1 VTVLLLA
8 VPLLAEAQQGRK
20 WRIGFLGGGS
30 PRSFASFLDVL
41 KEDLRERGYVEGQN
55 ITFEYRY
62 ADGVYERLP
71 TLARELVRVNAD
83 LIVTE
88 GTPPTLAARGATNRI
103 PIVMAHI
110 GDAVATGVVASL
122 GRPGGNITGSSIL
135 LPELSAKRLA
145 ILKEAVPR
153 IARVAV
159 LSNRGNPFHLHPMKP
174 LDGAAHSLGLA
185 LEPVAVRDTKAIP
198 ILFSDVINKN
208 ARRVDGLLV
217 LDDPMF
223 RDHETEIAELAKK
236 SKLPSIFGIGAQ
248 ATVGGL
254 MNFGP
259 NRHEMYRRAAFYID
273 KIFKG
278 AKPADL
284 PVEQPTKFDL
294 IINLK
299 TAKALGLTIPQS
311 LLGRAD
317 QVIE

>member
-1 VTVLLLA
+1 MKRTFGVLAIAVTVLLLA
-8 VPLLAEAQQGRK
+8 MPLLAEAQQGRK

-88 GTPPTLAARGATNRI
+88 GTPPI
-103 PIVMAHI
+103 H
-110 GDAVATGVVASL
+110 
-122 GRPGGNITGSSIL
+122 
-135 LPELSAKRLA
+135 
-145 ILKEAVPR
+145 
-153 IARVAV
+153 
-159 LSNRGNPFHLHPMKP
+159 
-174 LDGAAHSLGLA
+174 
-185 LEPVAVRDTKAIP
+185 